1 MHSLYEK
8 ISQSVLGFMPFLCV
22 CVILQEKNPPLQSA
36 LGIQYWKKLFPAERI
51 RGMLSQRNFQALCL
65 YYYQKF
71 IFNQDK
77 VVLFSSKQMIS
88 SSLSSLL
95 LLRNLL
101 FVSARHRL
109 SSLCKLLP
117 EPSQQPCEIG

>member
-51 RGMLSQRNFQALCL
+51 RGMLSQRNFQALC
-65 YYYQKF
+65 YIITK
-71 IFNQDK
+71 
-77 VVLFSSKQMIS
+77 S
-88 SSLSSLL
+88 SSLI
-95 LLRNLL
+95 RIKW
-101 FVSARHRL
+101 FYFQVS
-109 SSLCKLLP
+109 K
-117 EPSQQPCEIG
+117 